1 MDRVI
6 EKKKGIRAVFRKKNI
21 PYFLAGVFVI
31 FVLWLLLRD
40 KSSTLKVDANTV
52 TIGDVRLGE
61 FDDYVRVSGQV
72 QPITVVQVSLLEG
85 GVVEEKLIEE
95 GSMVKKGDVLVRL
108 SNNTLGLQ
116 ILQSE
121 ADLAEQENF
130 LRNTTVTME
139 QEKLDL
145 EKQRLEYTID
155 TERKRRKYEQYRRL
169 DEDGLVAHEEYLQAK
184 EDYELAVKSL
194 ELVIARQKQD
204 SIYRSI
210 QIGNL
215 EESLESMRRS
225 IQLVRQRVENLNV
238 KSPIDGQLGSLDVIL
253 GQSIP
258 EGTKI
263 GQVNDLSDYKIEAR
277 IDEHYIDRVQ
287 SGLSATFERQGANFS
302 TVVEKVYPE
311 VTEGQFKAD
320 FYFEGERPDNI
331 RIGQTYYLNL
341 QLGQPTQ
348 SAPGSTCSPRTAP
361 APTAATSA
369 SAART
374 PSTTKCLKACSPASA
389 SSSTSASAARTPS
402 TTKCL
407 KVCSPA
413 SASSS
418 PTTRTTAR
426 ATCSSSRTRNN
437 LIKTH

>member
-155 TERKRRKYEQYRRL
+155 TERKKRKYEQYKRL

-287 SGLSATFERQGANFS
+287 SGLSATFERQGANFN

-320 FYFEGERPDNI
+320 FYFQGERPDNI

-348 SAPGSTCSPRTAP
+348 SVYIPRGVFYQSTGGTWIYVLSEDGTRAYRRDIRIGRQNPQYYEVLEGLQPGERVIISNYENYGKSD
-361 APTAATSA
+361 
-369 SAART
+369 
-374 PSTTKCLKACSPASA
+374 
-389 SSSTSASAARTPS
+389 
-402 TTKCL
+402 
-407 KVCSPA
+407 V
-413 SASSS
+413 
-418 PTTRTTAR
+418 
-426 ATCSSSRTRNN
+426 
-437 LIKTH
+437 LILNK

>member
-40 KSSTLKVDANTV
+40 S
-52 TIGDVRLGE
+52 DVRLGE

-155 TERKRRKYEQYRRL
+155 TERKKRKYEQYKRL

-277 IDEHYIDRVQ
+277 IDEHYIDR
-287 SGLSATFERQGANFS
+287 NFS

-348 SAPGSTCSPRTAP
+348 SVYIPRGVFYQSTGGTWIYVLSEDGTRAYRRDIRIGRQNPQYYEV
-361 APTAATSA
+361 
-369 SAART
+369 
-374 PSTTKCLKACSPASA
+374 LE
-389 SSSTSASAARTPS
+389 
-402 TTKCL
+402 
-407 KVCSPA
+407 SPA

-437 LIKTH
+437 S

>member
-1 MDRVI
+1 M
-6 EKKKGIRAVFRKKNI
+6 
-21 PYFLAGVFVI
+21 
-31 FVLWLLLRD
+31 
-40 KSSTLKVDANTV
+40 DANTV

-95 GSMVKKGDVLVRL
+95 GAMVKKGDVLVRL
-108 SNNTLGLQ
+108 SNNNLSLQ

-145 EKQRLEYTID
+145 EKQRVEYTID

-169 DEDGLVAHEEYLQAK
+169 DEEKLVAHEEYLQAK

-194 ELVIARQKQD
+194 ELVLARQKQD

-225 IQLVRQRVENLNV
+225 IQLVRERVENLNV

-253 GQSIP
+253 GQSIS

-287 SGLSATFERQGANFS
+287 SGLSATFERQGANFN

-320 FYFEGERPDNI
+320 FYFQGERPDNI

-348 SAPGSTCSPRTAP
+348 SVYIPRGVFYQSTGGTWIYVLSEDGTRAYRRDIRIGRQNPQYYEVLEGLQPGERVIISNYENYGKSD
-361 APTAATSA
+361 
-369 SAART
+369 
-374 PSTTKCLKACSPASA
+374 
-389 SSSTSASAARTPS
+389 
-402 TTKCL
+402 
-407 KVCSPA
+407 V
-413 SASSS
+413 
-418 PTTRTTAR
+418 
-426 ATCSSSRTRNN
+426 
-437 LIKTH
+437 LILQNKK

>member
-6 EKKKGIRAVFRKKNI
+6 EQKKGIRAVF
-21 PYFLAGVFVI
+21 FLAGVFVI

-95 GSMVKKGDVLVRL
+95 GAMVNKGDVLVRL
-108 SNNTLGLQ
+108 SNNNLSLQ

-145 EKQRLEYTID
+145 EKQRVEYTID

-169 DEDGLVAHEEYLQAK
+169 DEEKLVAHEEYLQAK

-194 ELVIARQKQD
+194 ELVLARQKQD

-225 IQLVRQRVENLNV
+225 IQLVRERVENLNV

-253 GQSIP
+253 GQSIS

-287 SGLSATFERQGANFS
+287 SGLSATFERQGANFN

-320 FYFEGERPDNI
+320 FYFQGERPDNI

-348 SAPGSTCSPRTAP
+348 SVYIPRGVFYQSTGGTWIYVLSEDGTRAYRRDIRIGRQNPQYYEVLEGLQPGERVIISNYENYGKSD
-361 APTAATSA
+361 
-369 SAART
+369 
-374 PSTTKCLKACSPASA
+374 
-389 SSSTSASAARTPS
+389 
-402 TTKCL
+402 
-407 KVCSPA
+407 V
-413 SASSS
+413 
-418 PTTRTTAR
+418 
-426 ATCSSSRTRNN
+426 
-437 LIKTH
+437 LILQNKK

>member
-72 QPITVVQVSLLEG
+72 QPITVVQVSLLES
-85 GVVEEKLIEE
+85 GVVQEKLIEA
-95 GSMVKKGDVLVRL
+95 GSMVRKGDVLVRL
-108 SNNTLGLQ
+108 SNNTLSLQ

-145 EKQRLEYTID
+145 EKQRLEYAID

-169 DEDGLVAHEEYLQAK
+169 DEEQLVAHEEYLQAK

-194 ELVIARQKQD
+194 ELIIARQKQD
-204 SIYRSI
+204 SIYRSV
-210 QIGNL
+210 QMNNL

-225 IQLVRQRVENLNV
+225 IQLVRERVENLNV

-287 SGLSATFERQGANFS
+287 SGLSATFERQGANFN

-320 FYFEGERPDNI
+320 FYFQGERPDNI

-348 SAPGSTCSPRTAP
+348 SVYIPRGVFYQSTGGTWIYVLSEDGTRAYRRDIRIGRQNPQYYEVLEGLQPGERVIISNYENYGKSD
-361 APTAATSA
+361 
-369 SAART
+369 
-374 PSTTKCLKACSPASA
+374 
-389 SSSTSASAARTPS
+389 
-402 TTKCL
+402 
-407 KVCSPA
+407 V
-413 SASSS
+413 
-418 PTTRTTAR
+418 
-426 ATCSSSRTRNN
+426 
-437 LIKTH
+437 LILNK

>member
-1 MDRVI
+1 M
-6 EKKKGIRAVFRKKNI
+6 KRKKASA

-155 TERKRRKYEQYRRL
+155 TERKKRKYEQYRRL
-169 DEDGLVAHEEYLQAK
+169 DEDGLVAREEYLQAK

-287 SGLSATFERQGANFS
+287 SGLSATFERQGSTFG

-311 VTEGQFKAD
+311 VTDGQFKAD
-320 FYFEGERPDNI
+320 FYFTGERPDNI

-348 SAPGSTCSPRTAP
+348 SVYIPRGVFYQSTGGTWIYVLSEDGTKAYRRDIRIGRQNPQYYEVLEGLKPGE
-361 APTAATSA
+361 
-369 SAART
+369 
-374 PSTTKCLKACSPASA
+374 
-389 SSSTSASAARTPS
+389 
-402 TTKCL
+402 
-407 KVCSPA
+407 KVIISNYENYGK
-413 SASSS
+413 SDV
-418 PTTRTTAR
+418 
-426 ATCSSSRTRNN
+426 
-437 LIKTH
+437 LILNK

>member
-6 EKKKGIRAVFRKKNI
+6 EKKKGIR
-21 PYFLAGVFVI
+21 FLAGVFVI

-155 TERKRRKYEQYRRL
+155 TERKKRKYEQYRRL

-348 SAPGSTCSPRTAP
+348 SVYIPRGVFYQSTGGTWIYVLSEDGTRAYRRDIRIGRQNPQYYEVLEGLQPGERVIISNYENYG
-361 APTAATSA
+361 
-369 SAART
+369 
-374 PSTTKCLKACSPASA
+374 KND
-389 SSSTSASAARTPS
+389 
-402 TTKCL
+402 
-407 KVCSPA
+407 V
-413 SASSS
+413 
-418 PTTRTTAR
+418 
-426 ATCSSSRTRNN
+426 
-437 LIKTH
+437 LILNK

>member
-85 GVVEEKLIEE
+85 GVVEAKLIEE

-155 TERKRRKYEQYRRL
+155 TERKKRKYEQYRRL

-194 ELVIARQKQD
+194 DLVIARQKQD

-348 SAPGSTCSPRTAP
+348 SVYIPRGVFYQSTGGTWIYVLSEDGTKAYRRDIRIGRQNPQYYEVLEGLQPGERVIISNYENYGKSD
-361 APTAATSA
+361 
-369 SAART
+369 
-374 PSTTKCLKACSPASA
+374 
-389 SSSTSASAARTPS
+389 
-402 TTKCL
+402 
-407 KVCSPA
+407 V
-413 SASSS
+413 
-418 PTTRTTAR
+418 
-426 ATCSSSRTRNN
+426 
-437 LIKTH
+437 LILNK

>member
-1 MDRVI
+1 M
-6 EKKKGIRAVFRKKNI
+6 
-21 PYFLAGVFVI
+21 
-31 FVLWLLLRD
+31 
-40 KSSTLKVDANTV
+40 DANTV

-155 TERKRRKYEQYRRL
+155 TERKKRKYEQYRRL

-331 RIGQTYYLNL
+331 RIGQTYYNL

-348 SAPGSTCSPRTAP
+348 SVYIPRGVFYQSTGGTWIYVLSEDGTRAYRRDIRIGRQNPQYYEVLEGLQPGERVIISNYENYGKSD
-361 APTAATSA
+361 
-369 SAART
+369 
-374 PSTTKCLKACSPASA
+374 
-389 SSSTSASAARTPS
+389 
-402 TTKCL
+402 
-407 KVCSPA
+407 V
-413 SASSS
+413 
-418 PTTRTTAR
+418 
-426 ATCSSSRTRNN
+426 
-437 LIKTH
+437 LILNK